1 MYTSQQHAHIMPYLH
16 VQDFVDAYIGP
27 FATEEAAREH
37 YRWTKE
43 VRGDGA
49 AFMGIVPEAPDMNA
63 PGRCGIVLTPEQDKA
78 LCP

>member
-1 MYTSQQHAHIMPYLH
+1 MYLH

-49 AFMGIVPEAPDMNA
+49 AFMGIVAEAPDMNL
-63 PGRCGIVLTPEQDKA
+63 PDHCGIVLTPERDKA
-78 LCP
+78 YRG